1 MALMAKAT
9 VHAIGSPKPSRPWEA
24 AAEKEKAALRQLRR
38 KQIAIGAGAG
48 VLGIALFIGL
58 LLKSGPATATGKSA
72 AAEAGGLQAKVLLLP
87 TANAPLIAIRIVNTS
102 SDAVDVDRV
111 LLNGEF
117 AAVAIDEREEASGF
131 KRDAFP
137 AHLGLGNYV
146 TVAVRMDGVPVEGE
160 FGTYYGKDVTF
171 VEVVTVSS
179 GKRRL
184 TVPPPPKAPQSP
196 AEASAL

>member
-1 MALMAKAT
+1 MAKAT
-9 VHAIGSPKPSRPWEA
+9 VHAIGNAKPSRPWEA

-38 KQIAIGAGAG
+38 KQIAIGAVAG
-48 VLGIALFIGL
+48 VLGLALFVYL
-58 LLKSGPATATGKSA
+58 LLKSGPTASKSA
-72 AAEAGGLQAKVLLLP
+72 AAATLQAKTLLLP

-102 SDAVDVDRV
+102 SDPVDVDRV

-117 AAVAIDEREEASGF
+117 AALAIDEREEASGF

-171 VEVVTVSS
+171 VEVVTLSS

-184 TVPPPPKAPQSP
+184 SVPPPPKAPEPP

>member
-1 MALMAKAT
+1 MAKAT
-9 VHAIGSPKPSRPWEA
+9 VHAIESAKPSRPWEA

-38 KQIAIGAGAG
+38 KQIAIGAGAA
-48 VLGIALFIGL
+48 VLGLALFVGL
-58 LLKSGPATATGKSA
+58 LLKSGPATGKSA
-72 AAEAGGLQAKVLLLP
+72 AAETLQAKVLLLP

-160 FGTYYGKDVTF
+160 FGTYYGKDVKF
-171 VEVVTVSS
+171 VDVVTISD

-184 TVPPPPKAPQSP
+184 TVPPPPKAP